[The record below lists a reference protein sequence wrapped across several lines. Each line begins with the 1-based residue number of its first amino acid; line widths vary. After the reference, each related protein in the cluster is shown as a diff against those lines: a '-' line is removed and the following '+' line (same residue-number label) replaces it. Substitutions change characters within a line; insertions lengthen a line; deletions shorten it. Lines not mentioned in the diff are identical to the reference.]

1 MVVWMNMLSSG
12 TRRRKILNRS
22 IDVFRVVMRGSTFLI
37 GLIVLPVFAC
47 ADKGDYTFFF
57 RLCYHRE
64 VQHIS
69 CNHANNGTATFH
81 Y

>member
-47 ADKGDYTFFF
+47 ADKGDYTVFF
-57 RLCYHRE
+57 RFVL
-64 VQHIS
+64 S
-69 CNHANNGTATFH
+69 P
-81 Y
+81 